1 MIIAK
6 FSRKINPLHRSKRHD
21 RASDGRL
28 PGISLE
34 DVSQVAPAPPP
45 KDHRYSRKS
54 MDEDG
59 SERRRLRHLS
69 PFRSSEKRASGEYL
83 RQAEKPKPRAA
94 GDRRPGSEGVSPSPP
109 PPNPNNRASLDINRP
124 DLPDRGPPKPS
135 RPATDD
141 SVLTNASYSTAG
153 TSFGAGHSSSSGYPV
168 PGSPNRGSPNMGGA
182 IPGYRGIPSP
192 TKATSPRGSPQM
204 GASPNL
210 VHPNPHYPHQLP
222 PTGVPGQ
229 VPSPGSAAAKTTVK
243 SPLIRPDSPNQPVPD
258 MTDMTDFNRSFH
270 VQNPGKVTCG
280 FEDIFLPVDVEKQE
294 HHRIDHMQFQHQDSL
309 KLHNTLQQ
317 QLYNKPG
324 DVVLEFYDVTVYKED
339 IDNLQP
345 GYWLNDNNISFV
357 YEYLERLEIQRAGFQ
372 SQIFLLRPSMAF
384 LLGQGDPREVAE
396 FLPDFK
402 HASFIFLPI
411 NDNNNVEIVSG
422 NHWSLLVVS
431 VEDGKAIYY
440 DTVGECNISAA
451 RNVAD
456 KLGVVLNQKLNFLV
470 APTPQQSNGSDCG
483 VYVCEITSLLLRRL
497 LYTEGF
503 IDLGI
508 SNLTFVAD
516 AGRTFILTAIL
527 QLISMFGPK
536 IRERME

>member
-1 MIIAK
+1 M
-6 FSRKINPLHRSKRHD
+6 
-21 RASDGRL
+21 
-28 PGISLE
+28 E
-34 DVSQVAPAPPP
+34 PAP
-45 KDHRYSRKS
+45 
-54 MDEDG
+54 G
-59 SERRRLRHLS
+59 SHHHMT
-69 PFRSSEKRASGEYL
+69 PRS
-83 RQAEKPKPRAA
+83 
-94 GDRRPGSEGVSPSPP
+94 PGSS
-109 PPNPNNRASLDINRP
+109 NC
-124 DLPDRGPPKPS
+124 
-135 RPATDD
+135 
-141 SVLTNASYSTAG
+141 
-153 TSFGAGHSSSSGYPV
+153 
-168 PGSPNRGSPNMGGA
+168 
-182 IPGYRGIPSP
+182 PSP
-192 TKATSPRGSPQM
+192 T
-204 GASPNL
+204 
-210 VHPNPHYPHQLP
+210 V
-222 PTGVPGQ
+222 
-229 VPSPGSAAAKTTVK
+229 VK
-243 SPLIRPDSPNQPVPD
+243 SPLMRPDSPGGPPIPELG
-258 MTDMTDFNRSFH
+258 TDFNRNFH
-270 VQNPGKVTCG
+270 VQNPGNVTCG
-280 FEDIFLPVDVEKQE
+280 FEDTFLPVDVEKLE
-294 HHRIDHMQFQHQDSL
+294 SHRLSHLYRFRHEDSL
-309 KLHNTLQQ
+309 KLHQTLQK

-324 DVVLEFYDVTVYKED
+324 DIVLEFYDVTVYKED

-357 YEYLERLEIQRAGFQ
+357 YEYLERLEIYRAGFQ

-384 LLGQGDPREVAE
+384 LLGQGNPLEVAE

-440 DTVGECNISAA
+440 DTVGECNIMAA

-456 KLGVVLNQKLNFLV
+456 KLAVVLGQQLTFLV

-527 QLISMFGPK
+527 QLISMFGNK
-536 IRERME
+536 IRDKP

>member
-6 FSRKINPLHRSKRHD
+6 FSRKINPLHRSKRHE
-21 RASDGRL
+21 RNGQDGRL

-34 DVSQVAPAPPP
+34 DVSQVAPTVPP

-59 SERRRLRHLS
+59 ERRRMRHLS
-69 PFRSSEKRASGEYL
+69 PFRSSEKKRASGEYI
-83 RQAEKPKPRAA
+83 RPTEKPKVRTA
-94 GDRRPGSEGVSPSPP
+94 DKRPGHDTASPSPP
-109 PPNPNNRASLDINRP
+109 PNSNNRASLDLNRP
-124 DLPDRGPPKPS
+124 DLPDRGPPKPH

-141 SVLTNASYSTAG
+141 SATSNSSYTTAS
-153 TSFGAGHSSSSGYPV
+153 TSYGSGYSNLNPHST
-168 PGSPNRGSPNMGGA
+168 SPQRGSPNLGH
-182 IPGYRGIPSP
+182 RNIPSP
-192 TKATSPRGSPQM
+192 TRGSPL
-204 GASPNL
+204 GSPQL
-210 VHPNPHYPHQLP
+210 VHPTLAAPNSHLANPNAQY
-222 PTGVPGQ
+222 GN
-229 VPSPGSAAAKTTVK
+229 PSPAPGAKTTVK
-243 SPLIRPDSPNQPVPD
+243 SPLMRPDSPPLQVPD
-258 MTDMTDFNRSFH
+258 LTDFNRSFH

-294 HHRIDHMQFQHQDSL
+294 HHRLEHLQFRHEDSL
-309 KLHNTLQQ
+309 RLHHTLQK

-357 YEYLERLEIQRAGFQ
+357 YEYLERLEIMRAGFQ

-384 LLGQGDPREVAE
+384 LLGQGNPLEVAE

-440 DTVGECNISAA
+440 DTVGECNIAAA

-527 QLISMFGPK
+527 QLISMFGHC
-536 IRERME
+536 IRERNIEQ

>member
-1 MIIAK
+1 M
-6 FSRKINPLHRSKRHD
+6 
-21 RASDGRL
+21 
-28 PGISLE
+28 
-34 DVSQVAPAPPP
+34 
-45 KDHRYSRKS
+45 
-54 MDEDG
+54 
-59 SERRRLRHLS
+59 
-69 PFRSSEKRASGEYL
+69 
-83 RQAEKPKPRAA
+83 
-94 GDRRPGSEGVSPSPP
+94 
-109 PPNPNNRASLDINRP
+109 NRP

-141 SVLTNASYSTAG
+141 SAVSNASYSTVS
-153 TSFGAGHSSSSGYPV
+153 TSFGAGHSQSPSYPN
-168 PGSPNRGSPNMGGA
+168 PGSPNRGSPNMGH
-182 IPGYRGIPSP
+182 R
-192 TKATSPRGSPQM
+192 RGSPKSSPKM
-204 GASPNL
+204 GSPNMVHPNL
-210 VHPNPHYPHQLP
+210 VHPNPGYPNGGRPIQI
-222 PTGVPGQ
+222 PGQ
-229 VPSPGSAAAKTTVK
+229 HQQYPSPGQIPSPGSAGAKTTVK
-243 SPLIRPDSPNQPVPD
+243 SPLMRPDSPDQPVP
-258 MTDMTDFNRSFH
+258 DMTDFNRSFH

-294 HHRIDHMQFQHQDSL
+294 HHRLEHLQFRHEDSL
-309 KLHNTLQQ
+309 KLHHTLQK

-357 YEYLERLEIQRAGFQ
+357 YEYLERLEIMRAGFQ

-384 LLGQGDPREVAE
+384 LLGQGDPKEVAE

-440 DTVGECNISAA
+440 DTVGECNIAAA

-456 KLGVVLNQKLNFLV
+456 KLGVVLGQKLNFLV

-536 IRERME
+536 IRERIE

>member
-21 RASDGRL
+21 RNSPDGRL

-34 DVSQVAPAPPP
+34 DVSQVAPTPPP

-69 PFRSSEKRASGEYL
+69 PFRSSEKRASGEFL
-83 RQAEKPKPRAA
+83 RQAEKPKTKTA
-94 GDRRPGSEGVSPSPP
+94 GDRRPGSEVASPSPP
-109 PPNPNNRASLDINRP
+109 PHIQANPNPNNRASMDCNRP
-124 DLPDRGPPKPS
+124 EVPERGPPKPS

-141 SVLTNASYSTAG
+141 SAVSSSSYCTAST
-153 TSFGAGHSSSSGYPV
+153 TFGAGHSQGASSFL
-168 PGSPNRGSPNMGGA
+168 SPSSPKRGSPKLAHQKSPMGSPKMGHMDVVPNLGH
-182 IPGYRGIPSP
+182 PGQQAPSP
-192 TKATSPRGSPQM
+192 G
-204 GASPNL
+204 
-210 VHPNPHYPHQLP
+210 QL
-222 PTGVPGQ
+222 
-229 VPSPGSAAAKTTVK
+229 PSPGSAGVKTTVK

-258 MTDMTDFNRSFH
+258 LTDFNRSFH
-270 VQNPGKVTCG
+270 MQNPGKVTCG

-294 HHRIDHMQFQHQDSL
+294 HHRLEHLQFRHEDSL
-309 KLHNTLQQ
+309 RLHHTLQK

-357 YEYLERLEIQRAGFQ
+357 YEYLERLEIMRAGFQ

-440 DTVGECNISAA
+440 DTVGECNIAAA

-536 IRERME
+536 IREAH